1 MSGNGASDRRV
12 AAAVEEFKEL
22 MKRIRQYEEAA
33 GVLGWDLRT
42 GAPRKG
48 MVQRSE
54 VVGMLSSQAF
64 ALSVSDEM
72 GRLIET
78 LSAPEVEPQ
87 LDGLTR
93 AALRECRKEY
103 ERSRKIPPARYQE
116 FVTLCAYA
124 ENLWPEAKAQNDFAG
139 FRPHLER
146 IVATLIDFAELWG
159 YAGHRYDA
167 LLDQYEPGLTV
178 ERLDA
183 LFVPLRQGTA
193 RLLQTLVD
201 RPAPRR
207 DFLRG
212 SFDVTAQRRFSE
224 FILGQMGYDF
234 AAGRLDT
241 TAHPFT
247 TGLNPGDVRVTT
259 RFDRSEVA
267 VGLFGTIHEGGH
279 ALYEQNLDPGLLNTP
294 LCTAASM
301 GLHES
306 QSRFWENIVG
316 RSREFWERYFADLA
330 GEFPEQFSDVTPEE
344 FYRAVNLVEPSLI
357 RTEADELTYNLH
369 IIVRYEIEKDLI
381 GGTVAV
387 KDLPEVWEAK
397 MVEYL
402 GIKPTSHADGVL
414 QDIHWASGMFGYFP
428 SYALGNV
435 YGAQLAQAMQKQLPG
450 YSDQVRR
457 GDFTAIRAWLKEKVW
472 RHGKLLSPGE
482 LLHQA
487 TGEEINVSPLLNYLE
502 SKLSE
507 VYA

>member
-1 MSGNGASDRRV
+1 MGDRQQL
-12 AAAVEEFKEL
+12 ATAVEEFKEL

-33 GVLGWDLRT
+33 GILAWDLRT

-48 MVQRSE
+48 VAQRSE
-54 VVGMLSSQAF
+54 VVGMLSGQAF
-64 ALSVSDEM
+64 ALSVSDQM
-72 GRLIET
+72 GRLLET
-78 LSAPEVEPQ
+78 LSAPEAEPQ
-87 LDGLTR
+87 LDGLTQ
-93 AALRECRKEY
+93 AALRECRKQY

-124 ENLWPEAKAQNDFAG
+124 ENLWPEAKARNDFAG

-159 YAGHRYDA
+159 YTGHRYDA
-167 LLDQYEPGLTV
+167 LLDLYEPGLTV
-178 ERLDA
+178 EKLDA
-183 LFVPLRQGTA
+183 IFSPLREGTV
-193 RLLQTLVD
+193 RLLQAIAG

-212 SFDVTAQRRFSE
+212 SFAEAAQRRFSE

-234 AAGRLDT
+234 EAGRLDT

-247 TGLNPGDVRVTT
+247 LGLSPGDVRVTT
-259 RFDRSEVA
+259 RFDPAEVA

-279 ALYEQNLDPGLLNTP
+279 ALYEQNLSPELVNTP

-306 QSRFWENIVG
+306 QSRFWENIIG
-316 RSREFWERYFADLA
+316 RSREFWARYFGDLA
-330 GEFPEQFSDVTPEE
+330 REFPGQFSGVTPEE

-381 GGTVAV
+381 GGDITV

-402 GIKPTSHADGVL
+402 GIKPTSQADGVL

-435 YGAQLAQAMQKQLPG
+435 YAAQLAQAMRKQLPD
-450 YSDQVRR
+450 YPDQVRR
-457 GDFTAIRAWLKEKVW
+457 GNFTAIRAWLQENVW
-472 RHGKLLSPGE
+472 RHGKLLSPSE
-482 LLHQA
+482 LLRRA
-487 TGEEINVSPLLNYLE
+487 TGKEADVSHLVAYLE
-502 SKLSE
+502 GKLAD
-507 VYA
+507 VYGLSV